1 MAIEKP
7 TWARL
12 HYLFDPIRQLTV
24 DESHLYVE
32 RPSSASE
39 RIADD
44 ILAGLYADTKW
55 IVCGSKGSG
64 KSTELVRLASRLQ
77 NKRTVV
83 AVDIAESVANINEVQ
98 PAEVLFLIGAA
109 AIRTAKEDLGHD
121 ISDSLVHELRK
132 AFEGLLTEDNHDID
146 LGKILEGVALFAAN
160 VVAPGVGATASA
172 AKGAATTL
180 TGALGARA
188 RVPLRHRPKLG
199 GTTLPVREG
208 KAELEQLRIALD
220 NILLELY
227 NQRKVVVLV
236 DGLDQ
241 LVDST
246 AIRELFTKSTLAAPY
261 GQIVFGA
268 PIDLMLLAMLKAV
281 PDYLE
286 IRNLTNLLVKAP
298 ELSWVQVDDALVEQG
313 RQKMRD
319 VIRLRLESVD
329 LTTEEVFDSECVDL
343 FIDASGGVLR
353 DLIRFVRDAVRS
365 ALMNEKPRIDLPM
378 ARQAVNE
385 FGKLLS
391 PSLTNTRIKELQQV
405 RKTGN
410 AESDDEHVRDL
421 LRYGFI
427 LPYTNG
433 TTWFEPH
440 PVLRGMRAGL

>member
-1 MAIEKP
+1 MPIDKQ
-7 TWARL
+7 TWTRL

-24 DESHLYVE
+24 SESHLYVQ
-32 RPSSASE
+32 RPHSVSE
-39 RIADD
+39 RLASD

-77 NKRTVV
+77 NERTVV
-83 AVDIAESVANINEVQ
+83 AVDVAESVANVNTIQ

-109 AIRTAKEDLGHD
+109 AIRTAKEDLGYE
-121 ISDSLVHELRK
+121 VPAKFVQQLRD
-132 AFEGLLTEDNHDID
+132 AFEGLLTKESHDID

-160 VVAPGVGATASA
+160 VGAPGVGAVAGA
-172 AKGAATTL
+172 AKSVSTTA
-180 TGALGARA
+180 TGALGERA
-188 RVPLRHRPKLG
+188 RIPLRHRPKLG

-208 KAELEQLRIALD
+208 RAELERLRIALD
-220 NILLELY
+220 EILLDLY
-227 NQRKVVVLV
+227 RQRKVVVLV

-241 LVDST
+241 LVDSET
-246 AIRELFTKSTLAAPY
+246 IRDLFTKSTLASPY

-281 PDYLE
+281 PDYLG
-286 IRNLTNLLVKAP
+286 ICNLTNLLVKQP
-298 ELSWVQVDDALVEQG
+298 ELKWVSINEGLVEEG

-319 VIRLRLESVD
+319 VIRLRLESLD
-329 LTTEEVFDSECVDL
+329 LTMEDVFDPECVEL

-353 DLIRFVRDAVRS
+353 DLIRFVRDAIRS
-365 ALMNEKPRIDLPM
+365 ALMSEKPRIDLPI
-378 ARQAVNE
+378 AREAIND
-385 FGKLLS
+385 FAKLLS
-391 PSLTNTRIKELQQV
+391 PSLTTKRIKELQKV
-405 RKTGN
+405 RETGN

-440 PVLRGMRAGL
+440 PVLRGMREGL

>member
-1 MAIEKP
+1 MPIDKR
-7 TWARL
+7 TWTRL
-12 HYLFDPIRQLTV
+12 HYLFDPTRQLTV

-32 RPSSASE
+32 RPNSVSE
-39 RIADD
+39 RLASD

-77 NKRTVV
+77 NERTVV
-83 AVDIAESVANINEVQ
+83 AVNVAESVANINHIQ

-109 AIRTAKEDLGHD
+109 AIRTAKEEPGAE
-121 ISDSLVHELRK
+121 ISENLVSQLVE
-132 AFEGLLTEDNHDID
+132 AFEGLLTKESHGIE

-160 VVAPGVGATASA
+160 VASPGVGAVAGA
-172 AKGAATTL
+172 AKGAATTV
-180 TGALGARA
+180 TGALGERA
-188 RVPLRHRPKLG
+188 RIPLRHRPKLG

-208 KAELEQLRIALD
+208 KAELERLRSALD
-220 NILLELY
+220 DILLELHS
-227 NQRKVVVLV
+227 QRKVVVLV

-241 LVDST
+241 LIDS
-246 AIRELFTKSTLAAPY
+246 APIRELFTTSTLAAPY
-261 GQIVFGA
+261 GQVVFGA

-281 PDYLE
+281 PDYLG
-286 IRNLTNLLVKAP
+286 ICNLTNLLVKQP
-298 ELSWVQVDDALVEQG
+298 ELSWVRVDEVLVEQG

-329 LTTEEVFDSECVDL
+329 LALEDVFDPECVEM
-343 FIDASGGVLR
+343 FIDTSGGVLR
-353 DLIRFVRDAVRS
+353 DLIRFVRDAIRS
-365 ALMNEKPRIDLPM
+365 ALMSGKPRIDRPI
-378 ARQAVNE
+378 AQEAINE

-391 PSLTNTRIKELQQV
+391 PSLTTKRVKELQQV
-405 RKTGN
+405 KKTGN

-427 LPYTNG
+427 LPYTNS

-440 PVLRGMRAGL
+440 PVLRGMREGL